1 MIRVRF
7 APSPTGRLHL
17 GNIRTALFNY
27 LFARAKGGTFILR
40 LEDTDRERFLPE
52 YREGII
58 QDMRWM
64 GLNWDEG
71 PENNG
76 PYGPYEQSERL
87 ELYQKYA
94 NQLIVEGKAYYCYV
108 TQEETDE
115 AKRIARLNRMP
126 PRFDNRGRNFTQEEI
141 EARKARGIKPTLRFK
156 VENPQVKMHD
166 LIRGDVEFNLDDM
179 SGDFVILR
187 ADGTP
192 TFHLAVCVDDALMK
206 VTHVIRG
213 EDHLSNTPKHI
224 LLIKAMGFEP
234 PQYGHLS
241 LIHGPGGEPLSKR
254 LSTVSVGEFRR
265 QGYLPEA
272 LVNYIAF
279 LGWSPGDNR
288 EIFSWEELQKVFS
301 LERVNKSSSIYDPDK
316 LNWVNGQHLR
326 LLSDEVFAQR
336 ALDYLRS
343 HSDFFASETSSQPAQ
358 YHSVSAPKAQPTPE
372 ALRRILPAFK
382 DAVAKF
388 DELPAHL
395 SFLKSP
401 LTYENAAWLQSPAA
415 KTLLTEAVALLSSLN
430 WNDPLVYDAFIAALK
445 PKVTVKGKEL
455 FMPVRVALTGKEHG
469 PELKKLF
476 PLLGLQF
483 VEERFKAALGN

>member
-1 MIRVRF
+1 MNTVRVRF

-27 LFARAKGGTFILR
+27 LFARAKDGKFLLR

-52 YREGII
+52 YREGILE
-58 QDMRWM
+58 DMRWM
-64 GLNWDEG
+64 GLEWDEG
-71 PENNG
+71 PESNG
-76 PYGPYEQSERL
+76 PFGPYEQSQRL
-87 ELYQKYA
+87 DLYQSYA
-94 NQLIVEGKAYYCYV
+94 KKLIEEGKAYYCYV

-115 AKRIARLNRMP
+115 SKRIAKLNRLP
-126 PRFDNRGRNFTQEEI
+126 PRFDNRGRNFSKEEI
-141 EARKARGIKPTLRFK
+141 ERRKALGIKPTLRFR
-156 VENPQVKMHD
+156 VESPQVKMHD

-179 SGDFVILR
+179 VGDFVILR

-224 LLIKAMGFEP
+224 LLIRAMGFEP

-288 EIFSWEELQKVFS
+288 EIFSWEELQKIFS

-326 LLSDEVFAQR
+326 ALPDDVFVSR
-336 ALDYLRS
+336 ALAYLESR
-343 HSDFFASETSSQPAQ
+343 SDFFAAGSLSPSISSAE
-358 YHSVSAPKAQPTPE
+358 VA
-372 ALRRILPAFK
+372 RVLPAFK
-382 DAVAKF
+382 DAIAKF
-388 DELPAHL
+388 DELPTQLA
-395 SFLKSP
+395 FLKIP
-401 LTYENAAWLQSPAA
+401 LAYENQVWLQVPSAA
-415 KTLLTEAVALLSSLN
+415 ILIDAAIAILPTLN
-430 WNDPLVYDAFIAALK
+430 WTDPHVYDAFIAALK
-445 PKVTVKGKEL
+445 PKVSVKGKEL
-455 FMPVRVALTGKEHG
+455 FMPVRMALTGREHG

-476 PLLGLQF
+476 PLLGHQF
-483 VEERFKAALGN
+483 VEQRFLLAKNIG

>member
-27 LFARAKGGTFILR
+27 LFARAQGGTFILR

-94 NQLIVEGKAYYCYV
+94 NQLIAEGKAYYCYV

-156 VENPQVKMHD
+156 VENPQVKIHD
-166 LIRGDVEFNLDDM
+166 LVRGDVEFNLDDM

-326 LLSDEVFAQR
+326 LLSDEVFTQK
-336 ALDYLRS
+336 ALDYLQMQNLLPVGA
-343 HSDFFASETSSQPAQ
+343 D
-358 YHSVSAPKAQPTPE
+358 VV
-372 ALRRILPAFK
+372 RRVLPAFK
-382 DAVAKF
+382 DAIAKF

-395 SFLKSP
+395 GFLKSP
-401 LTYENAAWLQSPAA
+401 LTYENAAWLQTPAA
-415 KTLLTEAVALLSSLN
+415 KTLLTEALALLPSLN

-476 PLLGLQF
+476 PLLGQQF
-483 VEERFKAALGN
+483 AAERFKSALGN

>member
-27 LFARAKGGTFILR
+27 LFARAQCGKFILR
-40 LEDTDRERFLPE
+40 LEDTDRDRFLPE

-58 QDMRWM
+58 EDMRWM

-71 PENNG
+71 PETNG
-76 PYGPYEQSERL
+76 PYGPYEQSQRL
-87 ELYQKYA
+87 DLYQGFAKK
-94 NQLIVEGKAYYCYV
+94 LIEDGKAYYCYV

-115 AKRIARLNRMP
+115 AKRIAKLNRMP
-126 PRFDNRGRNFTQEEI
+126 PRFDNAGRHFSKEEI
-141 EARKARGIKPTLRFK
+141 ERRKALGIKPTLRFR
-156 VENPQVKMHD
+156 VESPQVKMHD

-179 SGDFVILR
+179 VGDFVILR
-187 ADGTP
+187 NDGTP

-279 LGWSPGDNR
+279 LGWSPGDTR

-326 LLSDEVFAQR
+326 ALPDDVFVSR
-336 ALDYLRS
+336 ALAYL
-343 HSDFFASETSSQPAQ
+343 ETQNALP
-358 YHSVSAPKAQPTPE
+358 VSKE
-372 ALRRILPAFK
+372 EVKRVLPAFK

-388 DELPAHL
+388 DELPAQL
-395 SFLKSP
+395 AFLKTP
-401 LTYENAAWLQSPAA
+401 VTYENPVWLQSAA
-415 KTLLTEAVALLSSLN
+415 TGVLLDAALAILPTLN
-430 WNDPLVYDAFIAALK
+430 WADPLVYDAFIAALK
-445 PKVTVKGKEL
+445 PKVAVKGKEL
-455 FMPVRVALTGKEHG
+455 FMPVRMALTGREHG

-476 PLLGLQF
+476 PLLGLEF
-483 VEERFKAALGN
+483 AKKRFELARKVLNPNI

>member
-94 NQLIVEGKAYYCYV
+94 NQLIAEGKAYYCYV
-108 TQEETDE
+108 TQEEVE
-115 AKRIARLNRMP
+115 ESKRIARLNRLP

-141 EARKARGIKPTLRFK
+141 EARKSRGIKPTLRFK
-156 VENPQVKMHD
+156 VESPQVKMHD
-166 LIRGDVEFNLDDM
+166 LVRGDVEFNLDDM

-288 EIFSWEELQKVFS
+288 EIFSWEELQKIFS

-326 LLSDEVFAQR
+326 LLSDEVFSKK
-336 ALDYLRS
+336 ALDYLQ
-343 HSDFFASETSSQPAQ
+343 SQNALP
-358 YHSVSAPKAQPTPE
+358 VSAE
-372 ALRRILPAFK
+372 FVLRVLPAFK
-382 DAVAKF
+382 DAIAKF

-395 SFLKSP
+395 IFLKSP
-401 LTYENAAWLQSPAA
+401 LSYENAAWLQSPAA
-415 KTLLTEAVALLSSLN
+415 KTLLTEALALLSSLN

-445 PKVTVKGKEL
+445 PKVSVKGKEL

-476 PLLGLQF
+476 PLLGQQF
-483 VEERFKAALGN
+483 VAERFKTALGN

>member
-1 MIRVRF
+1 MNRVRF

-27 LFARAKGGTFILR
+27 LFARSQGGKFILR

-52 YREGII
+52 YREGIL

-64 GLNWDEG
+64 GLEWDEG
-71 PENNG
+71 PETEG
-76 PYGPYEQSERL
+76 PYGPYEQSQRL
-87 ELYQKYA
+87 ELYQGFAKK
-94 NQLIVEGKAYYCYV
+94 LIEEGKAYYCYV

-115 AKRIARLNRMP
+115 AKRIAKLNRQP
-126 PRFDNRGRNFTQEEI
+126 PRFDNRGRNFSKEEI
-141 EARKARGIKPTLRFK
+141 ERRKALGIKPTLRFK
-156 VENPQVKMHD
+156 VENPSVKMHD

-179 SGDFVILR
+179 VGDFVILR

-288 EIFSWEELQKVFS
+288 EIFSWDELQKIFS

-326 LLSDEVFAQR
+326 AFSDADFTKR
-336 ALDYLRS
+336 ALAYLVS
-343 HSDFFASETSSQPAQ
+343 QNALPVAQSE
-358 YHSVSAPKAQPTPE
+358 VE
-372 ALRRILPAFK
+372 RVLPAFK
-382 DAVAKF
+382 DAIAKF
-388 DELPAHL
+388 DELPAQL
-395 SFLKSP
+395 AFLKNPVS
-401 LTYENAAWLQSPAA
+401 YENPVWLQSAA
-415 KTLLTEAVALLSSLN
+415 AGVLLDAAISILPGLN
-430 WNDPLVYDAFIAALK
+430 WSDPHVYDAFIAALK

-455 FMPVRVALTGKEHG
+455 FMPVRMALTGREHG

-476 PLLGLQF
+476 PLLGQAF
-483 VEERFKAALGN
+483 AEERFNTAKKQVVA

>member
-27 LFARAKGGTFILR
+27 LFARVSGGKFILR

-52 YREGII
+52 YREGILE
-58 QDMRWM
+58 DMRWM
-64 GLNWDEG
+64 GLAWDEG
-71 PENNG
+71 PETGG
-76 PYGPYEQSERL
+76 PHGPYEQSERL
-87 ELYQKYA
+87 ELYQSFAKK
-94 NQLIVEGKAYYCYV
+94 LIEEGKAYYCYV
-108 TQEETDE
+108 TQEEVDE
-115 AKRIARLNRMP
+115 AKRVARLNRQP
-126 PRFDNRGRNFTQEEI
+126 PRFDNRGRLFSKEEI
-141 EARKARGIKPTLRFK
+141 ELRKARGIKPTLRFK
-156 VENPQVKMHD
+156 VENPQVQMHD
-166 LIRGDVEFNLDDM
+166 LIRGDVVFNLDDM
-179 SGDFVILR
+179 VGDFVILR

-224 LLIKAMGFEP
+224 LLIRAMGFEP

-326 LLSDEVFAQR
+326 LLSDSDFTKR
-336 ALDYLRS
+336 ALRYL
-343 HSDFFASETSSQPAQ
+343 ETQKKLP
-358 YHSVSAPKAQPTPE
+358 VE
-372 ALRRILPAFK
+372 AKIVERVLPAFK
-382 DAVAKF
+382 DAIAKF

-395 SFLKSP
+395 DFLKEP
-401 LTYENAAWLQSPAA
+401 LHYENPVWLQALSAA
-415 KTLLTEAVALLSSLN
+415 ELLTAALEIVPGLN
-430 WNDPLVYDAFIAALK
+430 WSDPHVYDGFIAALK
-445 PKVTVKGKEL
+445 TRVSVKGKEL
-455 FMPVRVALTGKEHG
+455 FMPVRMALTGKEHG

-476 PLLGLQF
+476 PLLGLEF
-483 VEERFKAALGN
+483 AIARFRAAKEKFHA

>member
-27 LFARAKGGTFILR
+27 LFARASGGKFILR

-76 PYGPYEQSERL
+76 PYGPYEQSHRL
-87 ELYQKYA
+87 DLYQGFAKK
-94 NQLIVEGKAYYCYV
+94 LIEEGKAYYCYV

-115 AKRIARLNRMP
+115 AKRIAKLNRLP
-126 PRFDNRGRNFTQEEI
+126 PRFDNRGRHFSKEEI
-141 EARKARGIKPTLRFK
+141 ERRKALGIKPTLRFK
-156 VENPQVKMHD
+156 VESPQVKMHD
-166 LIRGDVEFNLDDM
+166 LVRGDVEFNLDDM
-179 SGDFVILR
+179 VGDFVILR

-288 EIFSWEELQKVFS
+288 EIFSWEELQKVFK

-326 LLSDEVFAQR
+326 LLTDEVFTQK
-336 ALDYLRS
+336 ALDYLQTQNLLPVG
-343 HSDFFASETSSQPAQ
+343 AE
-358 YHSVSAPKAQPTPE
+358 VV
-372 ALRRILPAFK
+372 RRVLPAFK
-382 DAVAKF
+382 DAIAKF
-388 DELPAHL
+388 DELPGHL
-395 SFLKSP
+395 SFLKTP
-401 LTYENAAWLQSPAA
+401 LSYENPAWLQTPAA
-415 KTLLTEAVALLSSLN
+415 KTLLAEALGLLPSLN

-455 FMPVRVALTGKEHG
+455 FMPVRMALTGKEHG

-476 PLLGLQF
+476 PLLGQDF
-483 VEERFKAALGN
+483 AAERFKAAQSQ

>member
-27 LFARAKGGTFILR
+27 LWARAQGGKFILR

-52 YREGII
+52 YRAGII
-58 QDMRWM
+58 EDMRWM

-76 PYGPYEQSERL
+76 SYGPYEQSQRL
-87 ELYQKYA
+87 DHYQGFAKK
-94 NQLIVEGKAYYCYV
+94 LIEDGKAYYCYV

-115 AKRIARLNRMP
+115 SKRIAKLNRLP
-126 PRFDNRGRNFTQEEI
+126 PRFDNRGRFFSKEEI

-156 VENPQVKMHD
+156 VESPQVKMHD

-179 SGDFVILR
+179 VGDFVILR
-187 ADGTP
+187 NDGTP

-224 LLIKAMGFEP
+224 LLIRAMGFEP

-288 EIFSWEELQKVFS
+288 EIFSWDELQKVFS

-326 LLSDEVFAQR
+326 ALSDEVFTKKAIS
-336 ALDYLRS
+336 YL
-343 HSDFFASETSSQPAQ
+343 
-358 YHSVSAPKAQPTPE
+358 KAQNALPVDE
-372 ALRRILPAFK
+372 ATVARVLPAFK
-382 DAVAKF
+382 DAIAKF
-388 DELPAHL
+388 DELAGHL
-395 SFLKSP
+395 SFLKP
-401 LTYENAAWLQSPAA
+401 DLTYENAVWLQSTAA
-415 KTLLTEAVALLSSLN
+415 GTLLDAAIAILPSLN

-445 PKVTVKGKEL
+445 PKVAVKGKEL
-455 FMPVRVALTGKEHG
+455 FMPVRMALTGREHG

-476 PLLGLQF
+476 PLLGQQF
-483 VEERFKAALGN
+483 AAQRFQMAKGQVKA